1 MIEVRNLTRRYGE
14 RTAVDSLDF
23 TIERGR
29 IYGFLGPNG
38 AGKSTTL
45 NMITGC
51 LAATEGTVTVDG
63 YDIIEDAEEAKKR
76 IGYLPELPPVYQD
89 MTVREYLTFVAEAKS
104 VKKGA
109 AKSQIE
115 KAMQLTEI
123 EDYADRLIRH
133 MSKGY
138 KQRVGIAQALIGD
151 PEVIILDEPTVGLD
165 PKQIIG
171 IRELIRSLGKTHTV
185 ILSSHILAE
194 VRAVCDHVIIISHGR
209 VVANDT
215 PENLESVLAGENQ
228 LDIVV
233 KTDEKTATSILLAI
247 DSVERVAAKENDDS
261 TIALTVTSK
270 NGADIREAVF
280 FAFADKRLPILHM
293 EQKLASLEEVFLE
306 LTDSESA
313 DAPIPEEEEV

>member
-1 MIEVRNLTRRYGE
+1 LIEVRNLTRRYGE

-209 VVANDT
+209 IVANDT

>member
-1 MIEVRNLTRRYGE
+1 LIEVRNLTRRYGE

-209 VVANDT
+209 IVANDT

-313 DAPIPEEEEV
+313 AAPIPEEE

>member
-1 MIEVRNLTRRYGE
+1 LIEVRNLTRRYGE

-209 VVANDT
+209 IVANDT
-215 PENLESVLAGENQ
+215 PENLESVLVGENQ

>member
-209 VVANDT
+209 IVANDT